1 MIARVRMAWIV
12 AGGADES
19 GVERVTPSLLWQ
31 IERLARRHDLHVYV
45 LRYHNQ
51 PRTYRLLGATVH
63 DLGRPEGL
71 RRQYAATLDAVRRN
85 GRPDV
90 LHGMLALPAGVVASA
105 VGRRLRVPSIVT
117 CDSGEFVGI
126 DDIGYGAQRSVRQ
139 RWAVRA
145 MTRLATRVAVCT
157 EYQARLAGPG
167 GVPPLV
173 LPIGVDVAR
182 FHPPAAP
189 LAEGPPWQL
198 LSVGSLNRVKDQQ
211 TLLAAF
217 ARLLRAGVD
226 ALLDIAGEDTGGGA
240 VPREAARLGVA
251 ERVTFHGA
259 VPSAALARLYQ
270 RAHVFVLSSRH
281 EGGPVVA
288 LEAAASGVP
297 IVGTAVGY
305 VADWDGARAIAVPP
319 KSPVPL
325 ADAIAGLLADPA
337 RRARLAASAREWALH
352 HDADWTAGEFERLCE
367 RLAAA

>member
-1 MIARVRMAWIV
+1 VRIAWVV
-12 AGGADES
+12 AGGVDES
-19 GVERVTPSLLWQ
+19 GVDRVTPSLLWQ
-31 IERLARRHDLHVYV
+31 IERLARRHDVHVYV
-45 LRYHNQ
+45 LRYHER
-51 PRTYRLLGATVH
+51 PRTYQLLGATVY

-71 RRQYAATLDAVRRN
+71 RRQYAATLDAIRRN

-90 LHGMLALPAGVVASA
+90 LHGMLALPAGLVASA
-105 VGRRLRVPSIVT
+105 VGRRLGVPSVVT

-145 MTRLATRVAVCT
+145 MSRLATQVAVCT
-157 EYQARLAGPG
+157 DYQARLAEAC
-167 GVPPLV
+167 GVSPLV

-182 FHPPAAP
+182 FHPHAARP
-189 LAEGPPWQL
+189 AEGPPWRL
-198 LSVGSLNRVKDQQ
+198 LNVGSLNRVKDQQ

-217 ARLLRAGVD
+217 ARLLSLGVD
-226 ALLDIAGEDTGGGA
+226 ARLDIAGEDTLGGA
-240 VPREAARLGVA
+240 VLREAARLGVA
-251 ERVTFHGA
+251 ERVTLHGP
-259 VPSAALARLYQ
+259 VPSAALAALYH

-325 ADAIAGLLADPA
+325 ADAIARLIANPE
-337 RRARLAASAREWALH
+337 RRARLAASAHDWAVD

-367 RLAAA
+367 RLASP